1 MPLSG
6 PIWVSQ
12 FSTSRS
18 LEDLTEPFQ
27 TNAKRFIS
35 ALKDAQATLT
45 ISDTLRPPQRAYLM
59 HFSFV
64 IAREGFDPASVPPMD
79 GVDIQWVHLDSSGN
93 VDPMASKNAAVQMV
107 TGYGIVFKPVLNSR
121 HTEGRALDMDISWQN
136 DLVIAK
142 ADGSMQT
149 ISSDPKTGAGNTD
162 LHQVGLS
169 YGVQKLLSDHP
180 HWSADG
186 H

>member
-1 MPLSG
+1 MPFSG
-6 PIWVSQ
+6 PFWVSQ
-12 FSTSRS
+12 FPTSSS
-18 LEDLTEPFQ
+18 LEDLTEPFR
-27 TNAKRFIS
+27 TDAKRFIS
-35 ALKDAQATLT
+35 ALRAAQATVR
-45 ISDTLRPPQRAYLM
+45 ISDTLRPPERAYLM

-64 IAREGFDPASVPPMD
+64 IAREGCDPASVPTRA

-93 VDPMASKNAAVQMV
+93 ADPVASKNAAVQMV
-107 TGYGIVFKPVLNSR
+107 AGYGIVFKPVLDSR
-121 HTEGRALDMDISWQN
+121 HTEGRAVDMDISWQN

-149 ISSDPKTGAGNTD
+149 ISSEPRTGAGNTD